1 MARLLDARTSQ
12 NKSYTDLDS
21 TTILQANTP
30 TPIGVV
36 GLNTIGASG
45 TIRVQFTGIA
55 ELRLPDPLTP
65 DTVIIIIIVRGT
77 DLTGIPVARALY
89 GTGNTVSPIQVITI
103 NASDYNV
110 PYPPSNELIY
120 TLFLFCT
127 IEATRV
133 GMESFNAIAFS
144 D

>member
-1 MARLLDARTSQ
+1 MTRLLDARTSQ
-12 NKSYTDLDS
+12 NMSYFDLSS
-21 TTILQANTP
+21 TTTLPANTP

-36 GLNTIGASG
+36 GLNTIGANG
-45 TIRVQFTGIA
+45 IIRVQFTGIA
-55 ELRLPDPLTP
+55 ELRLPEPLTP
-65 DTVIIIIIVRGT
+65 DTVSGLVIIRGT
-77 DLTGIPVARALY
+77 DLTGTQVANAIY
-89 GTGNTVSPIQVITI
+89 GTGNTVSPIQVVTI

-120 TLFLFCT
+120 TLWLFST
-127 IEATRV
+127 VQATRI

>member
-1 MARLLDARTSQ
+1 MAQLLDARTSQ
-12 NKSYTDLDS
+12 NKSYTDLGS
-21 TTILQANTP
+21 TTILPANTP

-45 TIRVQFTGIA
+45 IIRVQFTGIA
-55 ELRLPDPLTP
+55 ELRLPEPLTL
-65 DTVIIIIIVRGT
+65 DTVIVIIIVRGT
-77 DLTGIPVARALY
+77 DMTGTPVAYAIY
-89 GTGNTVSPIQVITI
+89 GTGNTVSPIQVVTI

-110 PYPPSNELIY
+110 PYPPSNELVY

-127 IEATRV
+127 IEATRI
-133 GMESFNAIAFS
+133 GMESFNAIAIS

>member
-1 MARLLDARTSQ
+1 MVRILDARTSQ
-12 NKSYTDLDS
+12 NKSYTDLES
-21 TTILQANTP
+21 TTILPANTP

-36 GLNTIGASG
+36 GLDTVGASG

-55 ELRLPDPLTP
+55 ELKLPEPLAP
-65 DTVIIIIIVRGT
+65 ETVIVISIVRGS
-77 DLTGIPVARALY
+77 DVTGTPVAYAIY
-89 GTGNTVSPIQVITI
+89 GTGNTVSPLQVVTI

-110 PYPPSNELIY
+110 PYPPSNELVY

-133 GMESFNAIAFS
+133 GMESFNATAYS

>member
-12 NKSYTDLDS
+12 NKSNTDLNS

-30 TPIGVV
+30 TLIGIV

-45 TIRVQFTGIA
+45 IIRVQFAGIA
-55 ELRLPDPLTP
+55 ELKLPEPLST
-65 DTVIIIIIVRGT
+65 DTVTVIIIVRGS
-77 DLTGIPVARALY
+77 DLTGTPVATALN
-89 GTGNTVSPIQVITI
+89 GTGNTVSPIQVVTI
-103 NASDYNV
+103 AASDYNV
-110 PYPPSNELIY
+110 PYPPSNELVY
-120 TLFLFCT
+120 SLYLFST

-133 GMESFNAIAFS
+133 GIESFNAIAFS